1 MEQRAHFTHKLEE
14 LKMQVLRMAAMSEK
28 AVHNG
33 IQAMEELD
41 TNLAEE
47 VINNDAEINELEC
60 HIDRFS
66 LELLAL
72 GQPMARDL
80 RFIVGCSRITLNLE
94 RIADEAANLA
104 QRAIFLSSRPPLPF
118 NQQMEQLAETAK
130 TMLSDAVSSFVNED
144 VETAS
149 TVCVKDSEA
158 DEMHVSLLK
167 GFIHQM
173 VTESRIVERGVHHIM
188 ATRHLERVADLA
200 TNVAEAVIFIV
211 EGEDVKH
218 RCRG

>member
-14 LKMQVLRMAAMSEK
+14 LKMQVLRMAAMCEK
-28 AVHNG
+28 AVHSS

-41 TNLAEE
+41 ASLAEDI
-47 VINNDAEINELEC
+47 INNDAEINELEC
-60 HIDRFS
+60 RIDRFS
-66 LELLAL
+66 LELMAL

-94 RIADEAANLA
+94 RIADEASNLA

-118 NQQMEQLAETAK
+118 DQKMEQLAETSK
-130 TMLSDAVSSFVNED
+130 EMISEAVSSFVNED
-144 VETAS
+144 VELANK
-149 TVCVKDSEA
+149 VCARDTEA
-158 DEMHVSLLK
+158 DEMHLTLLK
-167 GFIHQM
+167 SFISKM
-173 VTESRIVERGVHHIM
+173 VDESRVVERGVHHIM
-188 ATRHLERVADLA
+188 ATRHLERIADLA
-200 TNVAEAVIFIV
+200 TNVAEATIFIV